1 MRSLAVLPDILAAVG
16 LVILCVGVGLW
27 SVPAA
32 LVVAGAVLLAVGL
45 TAAGRERAK
54 RPGPSERVA

>member
-1 MRSLAVLPDILAAVG
+1 VLPDILTAVG
-16 LVILCVGVGLW
+16 LLILCVGVGLW

-32 LVVAGAVLLAVGL
+32 LVVAGSYVLAVG
-45 TAAGRERAK
+45 TVAATRERAA